1 MLLFKYF
8 FLFYFFLFYDYFYY
22 IVDEEFIIFFV
33 LFIWIVFFSIFY
45 IENVKIFF
53 KESLND
59 LMAEYFFFNNKRNFY
74 LAIIR
79 DQYFDF
85 IKLNESLNDN
95 ITFLTIKINKVI
107 NNKILNLYLKSIYW
121 KIEFFNLYKKY
132 IKNFFLVSKI
142 VSMTIFYK
150 LFFLINYIRNRLF
163 SFFFFFS
170 LKVKE
175 VFLSR
180 LGIKPGSMKI
190 SRNLTFL
197 QKMIILIYMKKWF
210 FKFFNS
216 IFIFKNILKL
226 KIDKSNNLYTKMK
239 LHKKK
244 KLIKI
249 FKILRIFIN
258 SKIYIFRKRLRN
270 HKRRGFKYIPF

>member
-1 MLLFKYF
+1 
-8 FLFYFFLFYDYFYY
+8 
-22 IVDEEFIIFFV
+22 
-33 LFIWIVFFSIFY
+33 
-45 IENVKIFF
+45 
-53 KESLND
+53 
-59 LMAEYFFFNNKRNFY
+59 
-74 LAIIR
+74 
-79 DQYFDF
+79 
-85 IKLNESLNDN
+85 
-95 ITFLTIKINKVI
+95 
-107 NNKILNLYLKSIYW
+107 
-121 KIEFFNLYKKY
+121 
-132 IKNFFLVSKI
+132 
-142 VSMTIFYK
+142 
-150 LFFLINYIRNRLF
+150 
-163 SFFFFFS
+163 
-170 LKVKE
+170 
-175 VFLSR
+175 
-180 LGIKPGSMKI
+180 MKI